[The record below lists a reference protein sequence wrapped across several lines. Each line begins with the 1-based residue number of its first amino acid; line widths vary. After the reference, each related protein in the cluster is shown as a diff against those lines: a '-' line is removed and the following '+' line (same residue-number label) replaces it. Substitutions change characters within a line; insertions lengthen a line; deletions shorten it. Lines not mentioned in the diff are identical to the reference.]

1 MLGIPPSLNP
11 WAADRQQARWAD
23 EPARGLAR
31 LLTARGWPLAIILAI
46 QAALSLRLVWTATA
60 FQDEALYLAVGHL
73 ELAHLQHHAP
83 IPDFASYLSGAPVV
97 YPPFGAIADSLGGLA
112 AARLLSLAFMLVAT
126 ALLHGVT
133 RSAPPRPT
141 PPSFPP
147 PLSAS

>member
-31 LLTARGWPLAIILAI
+31 LLTAHGWPLAIILAI

-73 ELAHLQHHAP
+73 EFAHLQHHVP
-83 IPDFASYLSGAPVV
+83 IPDFATYLSGAPVV
-97 YPPFGAIADSLGGLA
+97 YPPLGAIADSLGGLA
-112 AARLLSLAFMLVAT
+112 AATLLSLVFMLVAT

-133 RSAPPRPT
+133 AT
-141 PPSFPP
+141 L
-147 PLSAS
+147 LSSRTAACFAAALF

>member
-31 LLTARGWPLAIILAI
+31 LLTAHGWPLAIILAI

-73 ELAHLQHHAP
+73 ELAHLQHHTP
-83 IPDFASYLSGAPVV
+83 IPDFATYLSGAPVL
-97 YPPFGAIADSLGGLA
+97 YPPLGAIAASLGGLA
-112 AARLLSLAFMLVAT
+112 AARCLTLHSLLLS
-126 ALLHGVT
+126 
-133 RSAPPRPT
+133 
-141 PPSFPP
+141 PP
-147 PLSAS
+147 PLHGLLTTS